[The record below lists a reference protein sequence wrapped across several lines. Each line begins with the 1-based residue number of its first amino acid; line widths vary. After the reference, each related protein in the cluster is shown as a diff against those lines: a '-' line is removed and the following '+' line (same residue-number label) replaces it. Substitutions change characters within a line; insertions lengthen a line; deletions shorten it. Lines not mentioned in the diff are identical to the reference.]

1 MKKRTLTAV
10 LLALALLC
18 SCQLAAAEEAV
29 WGADQN
35 RLTSRGTLQEALDAA
50 KAGTAAYIRLL
61 SAPPEE
67 KGYEVYG
74 GTFTLD
80 LNGKSITSD
89 GYPLA
94 ISGGDVTLADS
105 AGGAS
110 VRTSEPGYVALMVY
124 GGKLT
129 VTGGEYTSN
138 NYAVV
143 VFPSAS
149 VKITDG
155 TFTGG
160 HSALLVQSGGSAK
173 IEDGL
178 FTGTVFAVEVY
189 GSADIDDG
197 TYQAQ
202 TLLHG
207 GSEASVV
214 VRGGDFSGDSTHS
227 TVENYGTMRIE
238 GGSFEGRDAVVYNDG
253 ELTVTGGE
261 FTLTNAGDT
270 TLFYNSFS
278 MKKLSIADAALK
290 AKGESDNPRVLINYL
305 GSGTIDL
312 SGCSDLDGWK
322 IRENYMDLTGKCTLP
337 EGYYLITE
345 DGRSEDIGGEY
356 YLNISRPV
364 TLTFNWNDGKGRTK
378 SMDTFSGVYTDLPD
392 DWTQAPDGLY
402 FAGWSEKKTGGEII
416 QDGYVA
422 MKNTTLYAQWGVL
435 TCIFN
440 ENVGAG
446 SRTKTVKDSLS
457 EPMVFGT
464 CPFEA
469 RPGFF
474 FDGWALDPDGED
486 REQAY
491 YPDGSE
497 TEPVVVYALWE
508 QIRND
513 ALYVGGKPLAAGEY
527 IDNNGVVSTT
537 KPEGGYAYFDHGGVL
552 TLSNYSYTGRGS
564 QFDDAAFA
572 CINALGTLRIEL
584 VGENT
589 LIAQEEG
596 VRAEETETVEGDV
609 IIGGS
614 GRLTVRST
622 EDAINANGGDLIILG
637 GDYVI
642 EDEISDGLDA
652 YNDVI
657 IYDGTFSIRAGDDGV
672 EAGDYLR
679 IYGGTFDITA
689 YDGLSIDEEDLEI
702 YGGMIHIVA
711 EDDGIFVDD
720 DDFYMYGGTISI
732 LAADDGAD
740 ADEDILFYGGTLI
753 IDAGDHGLEARDD
766 DIIVEGG
773 ELTIY
778 STNAALAALDD
789 EIEISGGKV
798 TAYTENGEAAVM
810 AYDGLDITAPVY
822 EPENGKTKWIWMDD
836 GGEYDEYDVVVD
848 ENGVPA
854 KYVVI
859 GQARETAQVP
869 VTGESRVKAPA
880 KIVGRNVILEPTM
893 ELIEQAVGA
902 GTKDTLTIDLS
913 GVDAQNPA
921 LVLDLDAAK
930 LLGEAILGRGST
942 IQNLAVA
949 LPGGMHASFDRG
961 VLSTLTAAEDG
972 VTLRF
977 LMYPKV
983 EAELT
988 AAQKETIGERPAYH
1002 VFWLRNGVPV
1012 QKLGGTA
1019 TLSAR
1024 YWLASG
1030 ESADGLSVCYVDEQG
1045 AKETCDSAYDEK
1057 TKQITWTTD
1066 HFSEYMIDHLPAD
1079 SLPGAGLPLTGDS
1092 SMLGAWVML
1101 LGAAG
1106 AGLRKIRRRR

>member
-1 MKKRTLTAV
+1 MFQYIRTDILWGGMGMKKRILTAV

-18 SCQLAAAEEAV
+18 SCQLAAAEEAK
-29 WGADQN
+29 WGADKN
-35 RLTSRGTLQEALDAA
+35 NLTSSGTLQEALDAA
-50 KAGTAAYIRLL
+50 EARTAKYIRLM
-61 SAPPEE
+61 SAVTTA
-67 KGYEVYG
+67 GYNISD

-89 GYPLA
+89 GYPLV
-94 ISGGDVTLADS
+94 IYGGDVTLADS
-105 AGGAS
+105 TGSAS
-110 VRTSEPGYVALMVY
+110 VSASEPGCSALMVD

-129 VTGGEYTSN
+129 VTGGSYSSPH
-138 NYAVV
+138 YALYVERN
-143 VFPSAS
+143 
-149 VKITDG
+149 
-155 TFTGG
+155 
-160 HSALLVQSGGSAK
+160 GSA
-173 IEDGL
+173 
-178 FTGTVFAVEVY
+178 V
-189 GSADIDDG
+189 
-197 TYQAQ
+197 
-202 TLLHG
+202 
-207 GSEASVV
+207 
-214 VRGGDFSGDSTHS
+214 
-227 TVENYGTMRIE
+227 IE
-238 GGSFEGRDAVVYNDG
+238 GGSFTSFDDRAVENLGKLEIKGGSVTGTHAAVDNDG
-253 ELTVTGGE
+253 ELTVTGGD
-261 FTLTNAGDT
+261 FRLTDTAVRVRVFECSGRMKSLCVSNAT
-270 TLFYNSFS
+270 FS
-278 MKKLSIADAALK
+278 AVSEEDVFLLEY
-290 AKGESDNPRVLINYL
+290 G
-305 GSGTIDL
+305 GSGKVDL
-312 SGCSDLDGWK
+312 SGCTGLDGWR
-322 IRENYMDLTGKCTLP
+322 IYQYEGDIAGNLTLP
-337 EGYYLITE
+337 EDYLLTALDGSRE
-345 DGRSEDIGGEY
+345 DLASYSILCIARE
-356 YLNISRPV
+356 V
-364 TLTFNWNDGKGRTK
+364 TLTFDWNGGSGRTK
-378 SMDTFSGVYTDLPD
+378 SMVTTSGMNTQLPD

-416 QDGYVA
+416 RNNYVA
-422 MKNTTLYAQWGVL
+422 TKSTTLYAQWGVM
-435 TCIFN
+435 TYIFD

-446 SRTKTVKDSLS
+446 SRTKTVTASLS
-457 EPMVFGT
+457 EPFTFGA

-497 TEPVVVYALWE
+497 TDPIVVYAVWKKIE
-508 QIRND
+508 NH

-527 IDNNGVVSTT
+527 IDNNGTVSTT

-552 TLSNYSYTGRGS
+552 TLNNYSYTGRGS

-596 VRAEETETVEGDV
+596 VRAEKTETVEGDV

-657 IYDGTFSIRAGDDGV
+657 IYDGTFSIRVGGEGV

-702 YGGMIHIVA
+702 YGGTIHIVA

-720 DDFYMYGGTISI
+720 DDFYMYGGTLSI

-740 ADEDILFYGGTLI
+740 VYEDILFYGGTLI

-778 STNAALAALDD
+778 STNAALAALYE

-822 EPENGKTKWIWMDD
+822 EPENGKTAWIWMDD
-836 GGEYDEYDVVVD
+836 GEGYEEYDVVVD
-848 ENGVPA
+848 EDGVPA

-880 KIVGRNVILEPTM
+880 KIVGRNVILEITK
-893 ELIEQAVGA
+893 ELLEQAVGA

-949 LPGGMHASFDRG
+949 LPGGLHASFDRG
-961 VLSTLTAAEDG
+961 VLSTLMVAEDG

-1012 QKLGGTA
+1012 ENLGGTA

-1024 YWLASG
+1024 YHLASG
-1030 ESADGLSVCYVDEQG
+1030 ESAEGLGVCYVDEQG

-1057 TKQITWTTD
+1057 AKQITWITD
-1066 HFSEYMIDHLPAD
+1066 RCGEYMIDHLP
-1079 SLPGAGLPLTGDS
+1079 GASLPLTGDS

>member
-1 MKKRTLTAV
+1 MKKRILTAV

-29 WGADQN
+29 WGADKN
-35 RLTSRGTLQEALDAA
+35 SLTSSGTLQEALAA
-50 KAGTAAYIRLL
+50 AEDGAAAYIRLE
-61 SAPPEE
+61 STIMTDS
-67 KGYEVYG
+67 YISD

-80 LNGKSITSD
+80 LNGKSMISD
-89 GYPLA
+89 GFPLV

-110 VRTSEPGYVALMVY
+110 VSTSEPGCAALMVD

-129 VTGGEYTSN
+129 VTGGSYSSPH
-138 NYAVV
+138 YALYVE
-143 VFPSAS
+143 
-149 VKITDG
+149 KN
-155 TFTGG
+155 
-160 HSALLVQSGGSAK
+160 GSA
-173 IEDGL
+173 
-178 FTGTVFAVEVY
+178 V
-189 GSADIDDG
+189 
-197 TYQAQ
+197 
-202 TLLHG
+202 
-207 GSEASVV
+207 
-214 VRGGDFSGDSTHS
+214 
-227 TVENYGTMRIE
+227 IE
-238 GGSFEGRDAVVYNDG
+238 GGSFTSYNIICVMNEGKLEIKGGSVTGTHAAVYNHG
-253 ELTVTGGE
+253 ELTVTGGD
-261 FTLTNAGDT
+261 FRLT
-270 TLFYNSFS
+270 
-278 MKKLSIADAALK
+278 DAA
-290 AKGESDNPRVLINYL
+290 AQVRVFDCSDRMKSLCVSNATFSAVSEEDVFLLEYG
-305 GSGTIDL
+305 GSGKVDL
-312 SGCSDLDGWK
+312 SGCTGLDGWR
-322 IRENYMDLTGKCTLP
+322 IYQYEGDIAGNLTLP
-337 EGYYLITE
+337 EDYFLTALDGSRE
-345 DGRSEDIGGEY
+345 DLARHNTLCIARE
-356 YLNISRPV
+356 V
-364 TLTFNWNDGKGRTK
+364 TLTFDWNGGKGRTK

-416 QDGYVA
+416 LDEYVA
-422 MKNTTLYAQWGVL
+422 TKNTTLYAQWGKISYIL
-435 TCIFN
+435 H

-446 SRTKTVKDSLS
+446 SRMKTVTASPI
-457 EPMVFGT
+457 EPFTFGA
-464 CPFEA
+464 CPFGE

-474 FDGWALDPDGED
+474 FSGWAEDPEGEYS
-486 REQAY
+486 ATVY
-491 YPDGSE
+491 IPHGSE
-497 TEPVVVYALWE
+497 TDPIVVYAVWE
-508 QIRND
+508 KIENH

-527 IDNNGVVSTT
+527 IDNNGTVSTT

-596 VRAEETETVEGDV
+596 VRAEKTETVDGDV

-657 IYDGTFSIRAGDDGV
+657 IYDGTFSIRVGGEGV

-679 IYGGTFDITA
+679 IYGGTIDITA

-702 YGGMIHIVA
+702 YGGTIHIVA
-711 EDDGIFVDD
+711 EDDGVFVDD
-720 DDFYMYGGTISI
+720 DDFYMYGGTLSI

-740 ADEDILFYGGTLI
+740 VYDMIEINDGTLI
-753 IDAGDHGLEARDD
+753 IDAGDHGLEGRGDE
-766 DIIVEGG
+766 IIVEGG
-773 ELTIY
+773 ELIIY
-778 STNAALAALDD
+778 STGAALAALYD
-789 EIEISGGKV
+789 EIQISGGKV

-810 AYDGLDITAPVY
+810 AYDGLDITEPVY
-822 EPENGKTKWIWMDD
+822 EPENGKTEWIRMDD
-836 GGEYDEYDVVVD
+836 GEEYDVVVD

-869 VTGESRVKAPA
+869 VISESRVKAPA
-880 KIVGRNVILEPTM
+880 KIVGRNVILEPTK
-893 ELIEQAVGA
+893 ELLEQAVGA

-913 GVDAQNPA
+913 GVGVQDPA

-961 VLSTLTAAEDG
+961 VLSTLMAAEDG

-1012 QKLGGTA
+1012 ENLGGTA
-1019 TLSAR
+1019 TLSVR
-1024 YWLASG
+1024 YHLASG
-1030 ESADGLSVCYVDEQG
+1030 ESAEGLGVCYVDEQG
-1045 AKETCDSAYDEK
+1045 AKEARDSAYDEK
-1057 TKQITWTTD
+1057 AKQITWITD
-1066 HFSEYMIDHLPAD
+1066 RCGEYMIDHLPAD